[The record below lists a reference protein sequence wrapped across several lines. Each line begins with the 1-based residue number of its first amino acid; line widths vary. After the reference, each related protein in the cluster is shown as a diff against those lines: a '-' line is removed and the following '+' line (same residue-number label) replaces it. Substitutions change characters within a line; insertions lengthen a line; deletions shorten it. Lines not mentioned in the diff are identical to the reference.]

1 MPEEWSSSESLGLS
15 CVDCLFGTGEE
26 LGWGPGAHLA
36 AFLDMGVGP
45 VDNDFELEPDDPG
58 ELFLGDDLFPAVDI
72 ANISVDKLG
81 STISE
86 GWGAILALEDAIN
99 GSMLDF

>member
-15 CVDCLFGTGEE
+15 CLDFLLGAGEE
-26 LGWGPGAHLA
+26 LGWGPGTHLA

-45 VDNDFELEPDDPG
+45 VDFELEPDDPG

-72 ANISVDKLG
+72 ANKLG

-86 GWGAILALEDAIN
+86 GWGAILAPEDDIN

>member
-1 MPEEWSSSESLGLS
+1 MPEDWSSSKSLGDFL
-15 CVDCLFGTGEE
+15 LGAGEE

-45 VDNDFELEPDDPG
+45 VDFELEPDDPG
-58 ELFLGDDLFPAVDI
+58 ELFLGDDLFPAADI
-72 ANISVDKLG
+72 ANISADKLG
-81 STISE
+81 STTSE
-86 GWGAILALEDAIN
+86 GWGAILAPEADIN